1 MTFVRIYLVGYFL
14 LFFGALFA
22 LWQTG
27 VLGQIPG
34 TWVALAAVVAV
45 GFGLLLA
52 VASGPR
58 RVTTSQD

>member
-14 LFFGALFA
+14 IFFGALFA

-34 TWVALAAVVAV
+34 TWVALAAIVAV

>member
-14 LFFGALFA
+14 LLFGALFA
-22 LWQTG
+22 LWQAG
-27 VLGQIPG
+27 VLRQFSG
-34 TWVALAAVVAV
+34 TWVALAAIVAV

-58 RVTTSQD
+58 RITSRD